1 MQDERTRSVDQAI
14 SDLSATIAGISGT
27 ARLVAYKSSLSV
39 ELAQQGMQAV
49 CAELAASADMES
61 ASRKT
66 GEIIVGLNE
75 SVQVISLVSGE
86 IGEIASQTNLLALNA
101 AIEAA
106 RAGEAGRGFAVVA
119 DEVRKLAEKTAQSTV
134 RIAQVVEGIRKQ
146 VSVAVTATHD
156 MQKQV
161 DSTSGYIRTSEDALR
176 QIFDGTGEVQTLMQS
191 IAHDIGDQEDRAQT
205 TANHVQ
211 DIAALT
217 REIAG
222 SLHGI
227 DARLASIESNA
238 AELESLASAFR
249 LPGKA

>member
-156 MQKQV
+156 MQKHV

-249 LPGKA
+249 LPGKG